1 MFHIIFSLPGLYVI
15 ARFLWP
21 LPLAIPI
28 KIALA
33 LVVLVG
39 SQYHLAC
46 RLSSGSV
53 FSPEMPRGVVIAF
66 NWAFISILLL
76 FFVQLLI
83 DLLRIGVRLAAGI
96 TLTVPVAVSC
106 SLGLI
111 ALMIAALGVRNAI
124 AVPAVR
130 HVEIAVKELPEEF
143 SGYRILQLTDLHI
156 SRLFNQQWTQ
166 AVVADANAIG
176 VDLIVVT
183 GDLIDGSLVDRKQD
197 VSPLKQLKAP
207 DGIYFI
213 TGNHEFFFDH
223 ASWLNEAQA
232 LGMTALENRHVVL
245 RRGAGSL
252 VLAGVTDLT
261 ASETGFPG
269 PDVRKATTTAPTN
282 IPIVLLDHQPKLAR
296 EAAHLGIALQLS
308 GHTHGGLAPGV
319 DRLFA
324 LANGGYVS
332 GIYDVGGM
340 KLYVNNG
347 TALWPGFAFRLGRP
361 QELTC
366 ITLKKSQIHLGKI

>member
-1 MFHIIFSLPGLYVI
+1 MFHLMFSLPGLYVI

-21 LPLAIPI
+21 LPLALPI
-28 KIALA
+28 KIGLGLA
-33 LVVLVG
+33 ILVG
-39 SQYHLAC
+39 SQYHLVC

-53 FSPEMPRGVVIAF
+53 FSPEMPRSAVIAF

-76 FFVQLLI
+76 FFLQLLI
-83 DLLRIGVRLAAGI
+83 DALRFGVRLAAGI
-96 TLTVPVAVSC
+96 TFHMPTSVTC
-106 SLGLI
+106 SL
-111 ALMIAALGVRNAI
+111 ALLLLVIAALGVRNAL

-130 HVEIAVKELPEEF
+130 HIDIAVKDLPEEF
-143 SGYRILQLTDLHI
+143 SGYRMLQLTDLHI
-156 SRLFNQQWTQ
+156 SRLFDQRWTQ
-166 AVVADANAIG
+166 AVVKDANVVGA
-176 VDLIVVT
+176 DLIVIT
-183 GDLIDGSLVDRKQD
+183 GDLIDGSLRDRKLD
-197 VSPLKQLKAP
+197 VGPLRQLNAR

-223 ASWLNEAQA
+223 LAWLEEVQA
-232 LGMTALENRHVVL
+232 LGMVALENRHVVL

-261 ASETGFPG
+261 APDTGFTG
-269 PDVRKATTTAPTN
+269 PDVRKAIANAPADT
-282 IPIVLLDHQPKLAR
+282 PILLLDHQPKRAR
-296 EAAHLGIALQLS
+296 AAADLGVAVQLS

-332 GIYDVGGM
+332 GRYDVGDM
-340 KLYVNNG
+340 QLYVSNG

-361 QELTC
+361 PELTC
-366 ITLKKSQIHLGKI
+366 ITLRSATR

>member
-1 MFHIIFSLPGLYVI
+1 MFHIMFSLPGLYVI

-21 LPLAIPI
+21 LPLALPI
-28 KIALA
+28 KVALA
-33 LVVLVG
+33 LAILAG

-46 RLSSGSV
+46 RLISGSV
-53 FSPEMPRGVVIAF
+53 FSPEMPRMAVIAF

-76 FFVQLLI
+76 FFLQLLT
-83 DLLRIGVRLAAGI
+83 DMVRIAVRLASGA
-96 TLTVPVAVSC
+96 TLFVPVAVSC
-106 SLGLI
+106 SMGLVML
-111 ALMIAALGVRNAI
+111 AIAALGVRNAI
-124 AVPAVR
+124 AVPVVR
-130 HVEIAVKELPEEF
+130 HVEIEVKDLPEAF
-143 SGYRILQLTDLHI
+143 SGYRILQLTDVHI
-156 SRLFNQQWTQ
+156 SRLFDQRWTK
-166 AVVADANAIG
+166 AVVADANVIG
-176 VDLIVVT
+176 ADLIVVT
-183 GDLIDGSLVDRKQD
+183 GDLIDGTLEDRKRD
-197 VSPLKQLKAP
+197 VDPLKQLRAR

-223 ASWLNEAQA
+223 ASWLNEVQA

-261 ASETGFPG
+261 APETGFPG
-269 PDVRKATTTAPTN
+269 PDVRKAIANAPADA
-282 IPIVLLDHQPKLAR
+282 PILLLDHQPKRAR
-296 EAAHLGIALQLS
+296 AAADLGVAVQLS

-332 GIYDVGGM
+332 GLYDVDGM
-340 KLYVNNG
+340 QLYVNNG

-361 QELTC
+361 AELTC
-366 ITLKKSQIHLGKI
+366 ITLKKASKAI